1 MNARLKNYYAMNG
14 GGGLVQQLRKSYSL
28 SDLTE
33 CEPRDERGVDEAD
46 DVLAEPHVIRRNV
59 ARSGYNTRRSASEST
74 RSLHFPEVDV
84 DVRARVDEPDL
95 SHIKSSEDISS
106 GYSSA
111 DNSGSLTRAASV
123 GRTRPRPRT
132 TSVKRPAAAEGS
144 EVTIEELLDDDLEYT
159 SMPPLMNVP
168 SPLFL
173 SHSDPPFIYQYV
185 GDQVRIVQVLG
196 DNPLFANTAT
206 KNPIPEV
213 KGNLNEVIQLV
224 DEKIDSKDTKD
235 VIEVKTEIIKL
246 KAVPDSESSVS
257 VVVDTEADEPFFEID
272 SNNND
277 IEKKPEVSDS
287 NNNEKTAAESAPEIQ
302 NKDIKEPES
311 KIQEINTATTV
322 VNVISSTIEQVDSK
336 KLEVNEDVPKSIDE
350 NKDACETTSLDASLY
365 ESETAESD
373 DEASFGTPEDSP
385 KTRRKSPRG
394 RYGKGKAPPPPPKVD
409 IVDTKDEGNV
419 APSELHATES
429 KESLV
434 DIVNSLPSSALQD
447 VVASTSLVV
456 NPISEKKRR
465 HKSKSPNR
473 LPKAAIGKLLQLPG
487 KLAFWHKNDSKSK
500 GERDSASVSS
510 NDVSRRSS
518 IIEKFDDAETI
529 EVLDVVEEINTQIIP
544 LSNKADDQISFKDA
558 SSDVESEVMGH
569 NIMEKSDALQKLIE
583 AKIESHPEYK
593 ITVVAQEIPSPS
605 KSTDV

>member
-1 MNARLKNYYAMNG
+1 M
-14 GGGLVQQLRKSYSL
+14 
-28 SDLTE
+28 
-33 CEPRDERGVDEAD
+33 
-46 DVLAEPHVIRRNV
+46 
-59 ARSGYNTRRSASEST
+59 
-74 RSLHFPEVDV
+74 
-84 DVRARVDEPDL
+84 
-95 SHIKSSEDISS
+95 
-106 GYSSA
+106 
-111 DNSGSLTRAASV
+111 
-123 GRTRPRPRT
+123 
-132 TSVKRPAAAEGS
+132 
-144 EVTIEELLDDDLEYT
+144 
-159 SMPPLMNVP
+159 
-168 SPLFL
+168 
-173 SHSDPPFIYQYV
+173 
-185 GDQVRIVQVLG
+185 RIVQVIG

-206 KNPIPEV
+206 KNPILEV
-213 KGNLNEVIQLV
+213 KQGLNEVIQPV
-224 DEKIDSKDTKD
+224 DEKVDSKDTKD
-235 VIEVKTEIIKL
+235 VIEVKTEIKI

-257 VVVDTEADEPFFEID
+257 VVVDTEVEEPFYEID

-277 IEKKPEVSDS
+277 VEKKPDVSDS
-287 NNNEKTAAESAPEIQ
+287 GNNEITAEESAPEIP

-311 KIQEINTATTV
+311 KIEEINTVTTV
-322 VNVISSTIEQVDSK
+322 ENVISSDTEQVDTK
-336 KLEVNEDVPKSIDE
+336 KLEDLTKSIDE

-409 IVDTKDEGNV
+409 IEDTKDEGNV

-529 EVLDVVEEINTQIIP
+529 EILDVVEEINTQIIP